1 MAIPD
6 IELVGQ
12 LRVQV
17 ARVLVLVFF
26 VVVFVLVLV
35 ARALPVRAEY
45 RPTADASAANR
56 RAVLQGFLARFLNLI
71 NN

>member
-17 ARVLVLVFF
+17 ARVLEDVR
-26 VVVFVLVLV
+26 VVCVDSEEVTSENQI
-35 ARALPVRAEY
+35 ASKR
-45 RPTADASAANR
+45 DASDAAG
-56 RAVLQGFLARFLNLI
+56 VLGAILM
-71 NN
+71 